1 MVTGAGGSIGFE
13 LCKQINNFSPKKLI
27 LFEQNEYHLYQATE
41 KLKSYTKIKSVL
53 GDVRDEKK
61 IFKIF
66 KEYKP
71 DIVFHSA
78 ALKHITFCRR

>member
-61 IFKIF
+61 
-66 KEYKP
+66 Y
-71 DIVFHSA
+71 
-78 ALKHITFCRR
+78 LKYYLTHLHLYLLNNCKYHLI